1 MNTPHTDAD
10 LLRAVA
16 DGKQMQRKEWNEWV
30 DCTHETALVR
40 ISMGMPT
47 RVKPEPKPD
56 VVRFMV
62 CDEHTGL
69 VTFEMAQDFIS
80 RFPGFSGIVRV
91 VIDGET
97 NKVKSTEVV
106 S

>member
-16 DGKQMQRKEWNEWV
+16 DGKQMQRKEWDLWV

-62 CDEHTGL
+62 CVGHISFKTFDEAARIAKSPDRGW
-69 VTFEMAQDFIS
+69 
-80 RFPGFSGIVRV
+80 IVKV

-97 NKVKSTEVV
+97 GARKSTEVV

>member
-16 DGKQMQRKEWNEWV
+16 DGKQMQRKEWDLWV
-30 DCTHETALVR
+30 DCTHEAALVR

-56 VVRFMV
+56 VERFMV
-62 CDEHTGL
+62 YANHFGCSTLSD
-69 VTFEMAQDFIS
+69 AQNLLK
-80 RFPGFSGIVRV
+80 RHARFSGIVKV
-91 VIDGET
+91 FIDGET
-97 NKVKSTEVV
+97 NKVKSAEVV

>member
-16 DGKQMQRKEWNEWV
+16 DGKQMQRKEWDEWV

-56 VVRFMV
+56 VVRYIAYV
-62 CDEHTGL
+62 PCTGFGSL
-69 VTFEMAQDFIS
+69 EEVKRSWRE
-80 RFPGFSGIVRV
+80 FSVYIKATTN
-91 VIDGET
+91 GET
-97 NKVKSTEVV
+97 GKVTVEVV

>member
-16 DGKQMQRKEWNEWV
+16 DGKQMQRKDWNEWV

-47 RVKPEPKPD
+47 RAKPEPKTD
-56 VVRFMV
+56 VERFMV
-62 CDEHTGL
+62 YANYFGVSTLE
-69 VTFEMAQDFIS
+69 VAQDLIKRHAS
-80 RFPGFSGIVRV
+80 FSGIVRV

-97 NKVKSTEVV
+97 NKPKSAEVV